1 MAGQDDQPA
10 PRPAAH
16 ARDAADRRR
25 AHAKRIKERLG
36 HSSITTTLNP
46 YGHVLRCT
54 EAALVDAL
62 DAIYEQCYEGVDA
75 AAAQDVER
83 ARGLK

>member
-10 PRPAAH
+10 PRPAAR

-25 AHAKRIKERLG
+25 AHAKRIEERLG
-36 HSSITTTLNP
+36 HSSITTTLNL

-54 EAALVDAL
+54 EAAQVDAL